1 MNTWR
6 TEFNEKIAAQGAHLP
21 SMYGHLDPSNTPERF
36 APQPCDQTE
45 LDREFLDQ
53 RGELLAKQEQV
64 ERVRAYTMI
73 GDPVADAYAAM
84 IPTCGFPKLV
94 GMLEQACDHG
104 LESVPSAPPEL
115 VRFIQD
121 MERLPDWLDP
131 KLIEQG
137 ARLER
142 NDYAN
147 KVPFG
152 IRGGFIPTFM
162 NKYSALPMVLTGAL
176 SHNSSARRV
185 KETATFF
192 TSVVMPDVLDRHSG
206 AFKSA
211 AMVRLMHSMVRFNLL
226 HGDKWDIKVYGIPIP
241 QIDQL
246 PAGLL
251 SAGRL
256 ALDVVRHGRTAF
268 TRTERAR
275 VELGRYRC
283 FLLGLPKELLPDT
296 PQGIADLLLIRH
308 ATLRK
313 GYDDNCGALVR
324 ATMAADFTLEH
335 TLAGRIHAWMERGF
349 AKVNFVPKFL
359 RAGNRSQP
367 TDAIRIGLGDYVG
380 AALAVIQ
387 IWVTTTIY
395 EIASHIPIVNAT
407 ADRSL
412 VRRLTKLLGQYGHAE
427 FKTNASEYRAAHA

>member
-1 MNTWR
+1 MDFFRDPSYNRTRDCPLNERRRTFMNTWR

-21 SMYGHLDPSNTPERF
+21 SMYDHLDPSNTPERF
-36 APQPCDQTE
+36 APEAGDQTE
-45 LDREFLDQ
+45 LEPEFLDQ
-53 RGELLAKQEQV
+53 REELLAKQEQV

-192 TSVVMPDVLDRHSG
+192 TSMVMPDVLDRHSG

-241 QIDQL
+241 QID
-246 PAGLL
+246 P
-251 SAGRL
+251 
-256 ALDVVRHGRTAF
+256 
-268 TRTERAR
+268 
-275 VELGRYRC
+275 
-283 FLLGLPKELLPDT
+283 PDFF
-296 PQGIADLLLIRH
+296 QRADLPWMLSVMAARRLLARSARASNLAATAAFCWAFPKNCSRIRRRVSQICCSYGMQLCGKGTTITAALSSAQQWLLI
-308 ATLRK
+308 LRW
-313 GYDDNCGALVR
+313 
-324 ATMAADFTLEH
+324 
-335 TLAGRIHAWMERGF
+335 II
-349 AKVNFVPKFL
+349 
-359 RAGNRSQP
+359 RSQVVFMH
-367 TDAIRIGLGDYVG
+367 G
-380 AALAVIQ
+380 
-387 IWVTTTIY
+387 W
-395 EIASHIPIVNAT
+395 NAGSP
-407 ADRSL
+407 R
-412 VRRLTKLLGQYGHAE
+412 
-427 FKTNASEYRAAHA
+427 